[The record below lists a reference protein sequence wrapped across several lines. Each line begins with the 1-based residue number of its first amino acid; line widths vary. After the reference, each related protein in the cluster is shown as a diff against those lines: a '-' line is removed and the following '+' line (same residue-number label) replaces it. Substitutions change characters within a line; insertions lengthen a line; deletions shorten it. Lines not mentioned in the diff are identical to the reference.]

1 MKAAL
6 LKAPRVFEIVE
17 RPLPQFA
24 ADEVL
29 VKVAYCGVCTSE
41 VDVWSGRSEMD
52 TFPRFPGHEISG
64 VIEQTGAQVESLR
77 VGNEVGVW
85 IPEGGYAEYVVA
97 KPEDCVRVENVPL
110 EQVLLEPLS
119 CAINAVEQAN
129 ISFGDDLLIVGAGFM
144 GNLVQ
149 KLVHLQG
156 PRQVIVADIRADALA
171 KARQFGAT
179 HTINLKNDD
188 IVEAVR
194 ELTSGRGVDVSFEV
208 TGVQAPL
215 LFLGDVTRMSGKIVL
230 VGYHQGGTRTLPLG
244 QWNYMA
250 FQLVNAHFRDLAHIR
265 AGMQKAM
272 RLLTSHQLSLDEL
285 ITHYYE
291 LDAIQEAFTASHE
304 KPENF
309 VKAVIRM

>member
-1 MKAAL
+1 MKVAL
-6 LKAPRVFEIVE
+6 LKAPRTFEVVE
-17 RPLPQFA
+17 RPLPQIA
-24 ADEVL
+24 VDEVL

-41 VDVWSGRSEMD
+41 VDVWSGRGEAD
-52 TFPRFPGHEISG
+52 DFPRFPGHEISG
-64 VIEQTGAQVESLR
+64 IIEQVGVQVANLNI
-77 VGNEVGVW
+77 GDEVGVW
-85 IPEGGYAEYVVA
+85 IPEGGYAEYVAA

-129 ISFGDDLLIVGAGFM
+129 ISLGDDVLIIGAGFM
-144 GNLVQ
+144 GNLIQ
-149 KLVHLQG
+149 KLIHLQG

-171 KARQFGAT
+171 TARQLGAT
-179 HTINLKNDD
+179 HTINLKSDD
-188 IVEAVR
+188 IVETVKG
-194 ELTSGRGVDVSFEV
+194 LTSRRGTDVSFEV

-250 FQLVNAHFRDLAHIR
+250 FQLVNAHFRELARIR
-265 AGMQKAM
+265 AGMQMAM
-272 RLLTSHQLSLDEL
+272 RLLTSHQLRLDEL
-285 ITHYYE
+285 ITHYYK

-304 KPENF
+304 KPEGF